1 MKKVFSLL
9 FFSFCFSYQAQTEA
23 VCLQQIQKNITIN
36 HEENW
41 SKIFNSSCVFKQNIL
56 FVLYN
61 RWGNKLC
68 EVKSLNEIKQFSVFK
83 KDNSGQRIIPTGT
96 CLWTLEYTID
106 GENKPRQLNGYI
118 NIID

>member
-9 FFSFCFSYQAQTEA
+9 LIAFCFSFQAQTETA
-23 VCLQQIQKNITIN
+23 CIIIPKSISIN
-36 HEENW
+36 QEGNW
-41 SKIFNSSCVFKQNIL
+41 SKIFDSSCVFKQELL

-68 EVKSLNEIKQFSVFK
+68 EVKSLKEIKQFSIFK

-96 CLWTLEYTID
+96 CLWTLEYTVD
-106 GENKPRQLNGYI
+106 GENEPRQLNGYI
-118 NIID
+118 NILD